1 MLYDLQVMMFDGLCV
16 ALLVQY
22 VDSGL
27 LQYKQAEKKEMLGD
41 QLSHLGHVIG

>member
-1 MLYDLQVMMFDGLCV
+1 MMFDGLCV

-27 LQYKQAEKKEMLGD
+27 LQYKQAEKKEML
-41 QLSHLGHVIG
+41 